1 MSENLNKLKSDH
13 FGIEIIE
20 TGTKGGAAKELKSDH
35 FGIEILCT
43 HIHSDLYLAQLK
55 SDHFGIEIHDNII
68 KEIEEFFS

>member
-35 FGIEILCT
+35 FGIEIF
-43 HIHSDLYLAQLK
+43 IHSDLYLAQLK